1 MDDGRGVWRC
11 GRGCGAGEVKVN
23 AVFNNNGDRLSSLLG
38 GCELWLAEQAV
49 VGGERRRGHLIRGR
63 GQLTR
68 ASDQAPGKRKV
79 SILNF
84 SAAVERR

>member
-1 MDDGRGVWRC
+1 MPFLTTTVI
-11 GRGCGAGEVKVN
+11 
-23 AVFNNNGDRLSSLLG
+23 DRRH
-38 GCELWLAEQAV
+38 CWVV
-49 VGGERRRGHLIRGR
+49 VGSGWLSKQWWGGEQRRGHLIRRR